1 MKIFGEGEWKVR
13 THGKSKRRTWRKLH
27 VGLDPHSGEIQA
39 AALTPNSI
47 SDGEMV
53 MPLLEQIEQPLQRFA
68 ADGSYDK
75 RKVYEYLHQ
84 HAPQAE
90 VLIPPRKN
98 AHIWQHANTKAE
110 RLARDEN
117 LRSIRRQGRKN
128 WKQTS
133 GYHVRSL
140 AETAMFRLKII
151 FGGELSARLI
161 ETQITQ
167 ALIRCAALNRM
178 TQLGMPQSY
187 KVDA

>member
-1 MKIFGEGEWKVR
+1 MGV
-13 THGKSKRRTWRKLH
+13 
-27 VGLDPHSGEIQA
+27 DPHSGEIQA
-39 AALTPNSI
+39 AALTANSI

-53 MPLLEQIEQPLQRFA
+53 RPLLEQIEQPIQRFA

-75 RKVYEYLHQ
+75 RKVYDYLHQ

-90 VLIPPRKN
+90 ILIPPRKN
-98 AHIWQHANTKAE
+98 AHIWQHANTKAD
-110 RLARDEN
+110 RLSRDEN

-133 GYHVRSL
+133 GYPVRSL
-140 AETAMFRLKII
+140 AETAMFRMKTI
-151 FGGELSARLI
+151 FGGQLSARLI

-167 ALIRCAALNRM
+167 ALIRCSALNRM

-187 KVDA
+187 KLDA